1 MSTSGRYDPDSE
13 QDGSAS
19 SPSQGFES
27 MAQAVLIVLIGLS
40 CPKTLRMSVEVL
52 RSPSPRPP
60 AIVLKNLRMITRH
73 TF

>member
-1 MSTSGRYDPDSE
+1 MQFYVTMFYLNHCLHLHLYRRPAGGHSR
-13 QDGSAS
+13 
-19 SPSQGFES
+19 
-27 MAQAVLIVLIGLS
+27 
-40 CPKTLRMSVEVL
+40 PKTLRMSVEVL